1 MVCFQECCQVPVFAP
16 KHSGSNRTG
25 VRLQSE
31 IGRHNTE
38 ASPLMPSDT
47 KPSELGAQSTFSVQV
62 DRQVAKE
69 PSSSS
74 YTIISPH

>member
-1 MVCFQECCQVPVFAP
+1 
-16 KHSGSNRTG
+16 
-25 VRLQSE
+25 
-31 IGRHNTE
+31 
-38 ASPLMPSDT
+38 MPSDT
-47 KPSELGAQSTFSVQV
+47 KPSELGAQSIFSVQV